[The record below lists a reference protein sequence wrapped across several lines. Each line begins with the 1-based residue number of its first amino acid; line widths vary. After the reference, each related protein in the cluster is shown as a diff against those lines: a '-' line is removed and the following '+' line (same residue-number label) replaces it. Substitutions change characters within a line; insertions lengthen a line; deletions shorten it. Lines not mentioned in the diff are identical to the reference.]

1 MGISLHRIKSIRL
14 LYGEEPLGVSPI
26 DFDNPKHKPVPN
38 GHAIAA
44 RITSENPDEGFKP
57 SSGTVEELNF
67 RSRQNVWGYFS
78 ISSSGGLHEFADSQF
93 GHIFSYGDTRDD
105 AQSKNLVVALKELSI
120 RGDFHSTVE
129 ILIRLLETEAFINNT
144 VKTSWLDTLIAE
156 RFKTEKPNTMIS
168 LVCGAIHAADE
179 RFRTNFQNFQS
190 SLERGQILP
199 MHSLS
204 VSTHVELL
212 CDSIKYKLQVTKCG
226 PSCFFVVMNESYVEV
241 EANRMN
247 DGGILINL
255 DGSSYLTF
263 MKEDVDS
270 YRIIVNNKSCVFQKE
285 NDPSV
290 LRSPSAGKLLH
301 YTVEDG
307 GPIEAGQT
315 YAEIEVMK
323 MVTELRC
330 PSKGHLQWNKRPG
343 AILDASCVL
352 AHVIFEDSLQIPQ
365 SKLYD
370 GKFSFE
376 IKNHSTITKLNQ
388 IFQTTKQVLEN
399 ILQGYTYPEPYFRE
413 RVKLT
418 VENLFTILRDPSLPL
433 LEAEEI
439 ISNISERMPQEV
451 KKEIQKLL
459 KNYKSNLTSVL
470 VQFPS
475 QLIAA
480 FIDNYATKLEHRSD
494 RDVFFATVQSLVQLV
509 KRYRNG
515 IKGHMKTVITDLI
528 RNYLTIEALFQFGQY
543 DKCLTQLRDKHKIE
557 MHKVV
562 EIVFSHAN
570 YSAKNS
576 LVIMLIDLLFERD
589 PRLTDESTALLS
601 ELTLLTH
608 ASNAKVALK
617 ARQVLIEFQQPP
629 YEVRLNQMESIFL
642 SALDMY
648 GHKFCQDNLQKLI
661 LSETSIFDVLHSFYF
676 HPNVQVRQ
684 SALEVYVRRSYISYD
699 LISIQHGFLSNGT
712 CTVQFSLYLPLNHPN
727 RLYVQ
732 ENTPRTGSC
741 TDDIMVIDDE
751 DPQLF
756 RRTGIIAAFENLEQA
771 SSFFDELLIPFS
783 STSSNNNNRSLTAS
797 RQSLKTHSRQSSYDS
812 VASQKPTVKID
823 QATNLIYVFIK
834 DDSSLQQNFKL
845 ENVFREFL
853 QSKYQ
858 PCTEKNIRRVTFSLA
873 SKRQFPAYFTYRK
886 RLDFE
891 EDKIFRNLEPALA
904 YQLELYRLRSF
915 DLEFVPTSNHKVHI
929 YLGKGKVHNKQY
941 DTADYRLFARSIIRH
956 SDLVTKET
964 SYEYLQNEA
973 ERTLLEALDELEI
986 AFSHPLA
993 KKTDCN
999 HVFMC
1004 FVPTVCIEP
1013 SKVEESIREMVL
1025 RYGMRLWKLRILQ
1038 AELKMT
1044 IRLTPYSEA
1053 LPFRAFMTYESG
1065 YHLDISLY
1073 REVTNQATGQTVFQT
1088 YNIGKPGPLD
1098 GRALHEPYLTKD
1110 QLQYKRFTAQSN
1122 STTYVYDLPEM
1133 FRRALIVLWKQ
1144 YSDLNKS
1151 KDQSMPKD
1159 NFICQE
1165 LILDITNQS
1174 NINNLASPVSPT
1186 AISSTSISSSPSS
1199 AKPSS
1204 LQSFTFDTKESND
1217 RLQQCGLITRTRSP
1231 AENDCGVVAWRI
1243 RMKTPECSDGR
1254 TIIVIANDI
1263 TYKIGSFG
1271 IEEDLLF
1278 QRSSELARLERVPRI
1293 YISANSGAR
1302 IGLAEELK
1310 FLYNIAWNDSKDVEK
1325 GIRYLYLTPDDYAR
1339 VSNMNCV
1346 RTEVVNDDG
1355 ETRYK
1360 IIDIIGKENSIGVEN
1375 LRGSGMIAGETS
1387 LAYNLIPTISLVTCR
1402 AVGIGAYLV
1411 RLGSRVIQVEN
1422 SHIILTGAGALNKVL
1437 GREVY
1442 NSNNQLG
1449 GIQIMFN
1456 NGITHDVVKDD
1467 FEGCLL
1473 ILRWLSYMPETMLNL
1488 PPVLPGLYDPIDRQ
1502 IDFVPTSTPYD
1513 PRYMIQG
1520 RYLASTQPS
1529 TNYVDTGIS
1538 TGASFQS
1545 GFFDRDSFVE
1555 IMKGWAKTVV
1565 CGRARIGGIPM
1576 GVIAV
1581 ETRTVELEQPA
1592 DPANFDSDARSIQQA
1607 GQVWFPDSAFKTAQA
1622 INDFKREN
1630 LPLMIFANWR
1640 GFSGGMKDMY
1650 DQIMKFGAYIVDAL
1664 REYEQ
1669 PVFNYIPPF
1678 GELRGGAWVVID
1690 PTINL
1695 RYMEM
1700 YADRMSRG
1708 GVLEPEGTVE
1718 IKYRAKDLIRT
1729 IRRLDPVSRELA
1741 AEINLSITGSVNS
1754 AKEELERQLAERE
1767 TRLFPVYQQAAV
1779 MFCDL
1784 HDTPGRM
1791 LEKGVIREILDWR
1804 SSRQFFYWRLKRRLG
1819 ENNVVKTILSLD
1831 PSMGY
1836 QSASKC
1842 VEQWFNE
1849 DKRNDTAQWSQDKV
1863 VAEWLEQCQQTL
1875 SLDDRMKTLRKQS
1888 ARHDIHRL
1896 FETYPDLLSEILTD
1910 ATDDQRTQ
1918 LNQILNTKTK
1928 KKMLFN
1934 EPWCLS
1940 MSLFERSLAIINLLA
1955 FLSSLS
1961 QWRGQIGSTG
1971 ILPACGFVR
1980 HWKERKM
1987 TFLQRPTLCLII
1999 SESDNFLLAL
2009 HWIGIVCAIMA
2020 FFAVIPPG
2028 ICLIGCWLCYSS
2040 LVTVSTTF
2048 MGLQMHS
2055 NLLETTMLYILCS
2068 PFVAATPEVFV
2079 FIQWSLLF
2087 RIMLGGAVGKY
2098 TGGDQSWKDGTA
2110 MVWHYW
2116 TQPLPNPLSPIFY
2129 RMPISIHKI
2138 ETYFTYV
2145 SEGVGAILCYTPQ
2158 IIRWISYVF
2167 FLLILLGINVTGNYA
2182 HLAPLTITEMILL
2195 LNDNVWR
2202 SLIPFEF
2209 IISFLEYTS
2218 IPSYSIAWPFKLL
2231 PWIFIGLPYFFISLV
2246 PLSATFRDENP
2257 FSWPIFTNYSTLP
2270 LKLTQLIYQHTYV
2283 QRYFLI
2289 PWNHLVEWCEY
2300 GHDLISPIRLCGRYV
2315 KFAHMT
2321 KRRWEIII
2329 EGSDDELNWHEYEFK
2344 YKPSNINKYLPI
2356 VPFCHMPNLDWR
2368 LWFLP
2373 NDAARGIP
2381 PPNWFLVFL
2390 ERILDH
2396 NQAVLSLLGSLPE
2409 QFRNRPPKYIRSL
2422 LYDYR
2427 FTYKCDQ
2434 DTKALVEK
2442 TPHVHIGKTWYRNF
2456 VGIYAKANKNEK

>member
-1 MGISLHRIKSIRL
+1 MGICLHRIKSIRL
-14 LYGEEPLGVSPI
+14 LYGEEPFGVSPI
-26 DFDNPKHKPVPN
+26 DFENPKHKPVPI

-57 SSGTVEELNF
+57 SSGTVEEINF

-105 AQSKNLVVALKELSI
+105 ARENLVVALKELSI

-129 ILIRLLETEAFINNT
+129 ILIRLLETEVFINNT

-156 RFKTEKPNTMIS
+156 RFKSEKPNTMIS
-168 LVCGAIHAADE
+168 LVCGAIHVADE

-204 VSTHVELL
+204 VSTHVELV

-226 PSCFFVVMNESYVEV
+226 PNCFFVVMNESYVEV
-241 EANRMN
+241 EAN
-247 DGGILINL
+247 
-255 DGSSYLTF
+255 
-263 MKEDVDS
+263 
-270 YRIIVNNKSCVFQKE
+270 
-285 NDPSV
+285 
-290 LRSPSAGKLLH
+290 RSPSAGKLLH

-307 GPIEAGQT
+307 GPIEAGQA

-365 SKLYD
+365 SKLYY

-376 IKNHSTITKLNQ
+376 IKNQSTITKLNQ
-388 IFQTTKQVLEN
+388 IFQTTKQTLEN

-418 VENLFTILRDPSLPL
+418 VEHLFTILRDPSLPL
-433 LEAEEI
+433 LEVEEI

-494 RDVFFATVQSLVQLV
+494 RDAFFGTVQSLVQLV

-528 RNYLTIEALFQFGQY
+528 RNYLTIETLFQFGQY

-570 YSAKNS
+570 YNAKNS

-648 GHKFCQDNLQKLI
+648 GHKFCQENLQKLI

-699 LISIQHGFLSNGT
+699 LISIQHGFLSDGT

-732 ENTPRTGSC
+732 ENTPRTSSC
-741 TDDIMVIDDE
+741 TDDIMLIDDE

-771 SSFFDELLIPFS
+771 SSFFDELLTPFS
-783 STSSNNNNRSLTAS
+783 STSSNNNNHSLTAS
-797 RQSLKTHSRQSSYDS
+797 RQSSKAHSRHSSYDS
-812 VASQKPTVKID
+812 LANQKPTVKID

-834 DDSSLQQNFKL
+834 DDSSLQENFKL

-853 QSKYQ
+853 QSKCQ
-858 PCTEKNIRRVTFSLA
+858 SCTAKNIRRVTFSLA
-873 SKRQFPAYFTYRK
+873 SKRQFPAYFTFRK

-929 YLGKGKVHNKQY
+929 YLGKGKVHNKQH

-1044 IRLTPYSEA
+1044 IRLTPDSEP

-1073 REVTNQATGQTVFQT
+1073 REVTNQTTGQTVFQT

-1133 FRRALIVLWKQ
+1133 FRRALIVSWKQ

-1151 KDQSMPKD
+1151 KDQLMPKD

-1186 AISSTSISSSPSS
+1186 AIASTSISSSTSS
-1199 AKPSS
+1199 AKTSS
-1204 LQSFTFDTKESND
+1204 AQSFTFDTKESND

-1243 RMKTPECSDGR
+1243 RMKTPECPDGR
-1254 TIIVIANDI
+1254 SIIVIANDI

-1278 QRSSELARLERVPRI
+1278 QRASELARLERVPRI

-1310 FLYNIAWNDSKDVEK
+1310 FLYNIAWNDPNDVEK
-1325 GIRYLYLTPDDYAR
+1325 GIHYLYLTPEDHAR

-1355 ETRYK
+1355 ETRYR
-1360 IIDIIGKENSIGVEN
+1360 IVDIIGKENSLGVEN

-1488 PPVLPGLYDPIDRQ
+1488 PPVLPGLHDPIDRQ

-1520 RYLASTQPS
+1520 RYLASNQPS
-1529 TNYVDTGIS
+1529 TNYIDIGIS

-1718 IKYRAKDLIRT
+1718 IKYRAKDLTRT
-1729 IRRLDPVSRELA
+1729 IRRLDPVSRELV
-1741 AEINLSITGSVNS
+1741 AEINLYITGSTNS

-1767 TRLFPVYQQAAV
+1767 KSLFPVYQQAAV

-1804 SSRQFFYWRLKRRLG
+1804 TSRQFFYWRLKRRLG
-1819 ENNVVKTILSLD
+1819 ENNVVKKILSLE

-1849 DKRNDTAQWSQDKV
+1849 DKRNDTTQWSKDKV

-1875 SLDDRMKTLRKQS
+1875 SLDDRMKALRKQS

-1896 FETYPDLLSEILTD
+1896 FETYPDLLCEILTD
-1910 ATDDQRTQ
+1910 VTDDQRTQ
-1918 LNQILNTKTK
+1918 LNQILNTKTGK
-1928 KKMLFN
+1928 K
-1934 EPWCLS
+1934 
-1940 MSLFERSLAIINLLA
+1940 
-1955 FLSSLS
+1955 
-1961 QWRGQIGSTG
+1961 
-1971 ILPACGFVR
+1971 
-1980 HWKERKM
+1980 
-1987 TFLQRPTLCLII
+1987 
-1999 SESDNFLLAL
+1999 
-2009 HWIGIVCAIMA
+2009 
-2020 FFAVIPPG
+2020 
-2028 ICLIGCWLCYSS
+2028 
-2040 LVTVSTTF
+2040 
-2048 MGLQMHS
+2048 
-2055 NLLETTMLYILCS
+2055 
-2068 PFVAATPEVFV
+2068 
-2079 FIQWSLLF
+2079 
-2087 RIMLGGAVGKY
+2087 
-2098 TGGDQSWKDGTA
+2098 
-2110 MVWHYW
+2110 
-2116 TQPLPNPLSPIFY
+2116 
-2129 RMPISIHKI
+2129 
-2138 ETYFTYV
+2138 
-2145 SEGVGAILCYTPQ
+2145 
-2158 IIRWISYVF
+2158 
-2167 FLLILLGINVTGNYA
+2167 
-2182 HLAPLTITEMILL
+2182 
-2195 LNDNVWR
+2195 
-2202 SLIPFEF
+2202 
-2209 IISFLEYTS
+2209 
-2218 IPSYSIAWPFKLL
+2218 
-2231 PWIFIGLPYFFISLV
+2231 
-2246 PLSATFRDENP
+2246 
-2257 FSWPIFTNYSTLP
+2257 
-2270 LKLTQLIYQHTYV
+2270 
-2283 QRYFLI
+2283 
-2289 PWNHLVEWCEY
+2289 
-2300 GHDLISPIRLCGRYV
+2300 
-2315 KFAHMT
+2315 
-2321 KRRWEIII
+2321 
-2329 EGSDDELNWHEYEFK
+2329 
-2344 YKPSNINKYLPI
+2344 
-2356 VPFCHMPNLDWR
+2356 
-2368 LWFLP
+2368 
-2373 NDAARGIP
+2373 
-2381 PPNWFLVFL
+2381 
-2390 ERILDH
+2390 
-2396 NQAVLSLLGSLPE
+2396 
-2409 QFRNRPPKYIRSL
+2409 
-2422 LYDYR
+2422 
-2427 FTYKCDQ
+2427 
-2434 DTKALVEK
+2434 
-2442 TPHVHIGKTWYRNF
+2442 
-2456 VGIYAKANKNEK
+2456 